1 VKRRIFEMRIMEVAR
16 IWTSILSRLKLTT
29 TQISALSIDSPN
41 VGLGSIPEVANNNS
55 DVR

>member
-29 TQISALSIDSPN
+29 TQIAALSIDSPN
-41 VGLGSIPEVANNNS
+41 VGFGLI
-55 DVR
+55 